1 LKVLF
6 MAEDKERR
14 FEERVKIDGACVC
27 FKCSTEKGIFSKYSD
42 PMPIEDMTWSSVRF
56 TTHEYLQTGESFD
69 LEMKIPGENKI
80 KVKGHL
86 IWSAQKPDDETHF
99 AVVQLYPFGSGRDYN
114 SLNIRTK
121 LKNLINKYRSSR
133 D

>member
-1 LKVLF
+1 

-14 FEERVKIDGACVC
+14 FEERVRIDGACVC
-27 FKCSTEKGIFSKYSD
+27 YKCSKEKGIFSKYSD

-99 AVVQLYPFGSGRDYN
+99 AVIQLYPFGSGPHHN
-114 SLNIRTK
+114 ALNIRTK
-121 LKNLINKYRSSR
+121 LKNLIKKYRSSGN
-133 D
+133 